1 MNDWE
6 SQSLM
11 VLELPEWV
19 DFKSIILDEE
29 YQLNC
34 NSVWSIFPK
43 MDIDLELEEDK
54 TILFIYNV
62 VLPLAQNQLTIGIF
76 LNNLLEKKTVMTYSS
91 TMYFKALGYYPITL
105 TGGKYK
111 VQLKYLTNACVSYK
125 PQTDWQSIS
134 MTVLDMN

>member
-1 MNDWE
+1 
-6 SQSLM
+6 M

-19 DFKSIILDEE
+19 DFKSILVDEE
-29 YQLNC
+29 FQLNC
-34 NSVWSIFPK
+34 QSIWSLFPK

-62 VLPLAQNQLTIGIF
+62 VLPLAQNEMTIGIF

-91 TMYFKALGYYPITL
+91 TMYYKGIGYFPITL

-111 VQLKYLTNACVSYK
+111 VQLKYQTNACVTYR
-125 PQTDWQSIS
+125 PQTDWQNIS